1 MDAFS
6 PTRQFNNQKLELI
19 LLDIDDFNGLI
30 SILKRREENIIQVLD
45 YNIKYKNSTKEE
57 EINQLELLKNQLKD
71 IEKTRILKEDQIVS
85 KYANLKVTDPR
96 QKK

>member
-6 PTRQFNNQKLELI
+6 PTKQFTSQKIDFL

-45 YNIKYKNSTKEE
+45 YNLKYKNSTKEE
-57 EINQLELLKNQLKD
+57 EITQLELLKTQLKD
-71 IEKTRILKEDQIVS
+71 IEKTRITKEDQIVA
-85 KYANLKVTDPR
+85 KYSNLKITDAR

>member
-6 PTRQFNNQKLELI
+6 PARQFNNQKIELL

-45 YNIKYKNSTKEE
+45 YNLKYKNSAKEE
-57 EINQLELLKNQLKD
+57 EINQLELLKTQLKD
-71 IEKTRILKEDQIVS
+71 IEKTRITKEDQIVA
-85 KYANLKVTDPR
+85 KYSNVKVTDPR